1 MPLRIITVNPA
12 GGNQLPGAGVD
23 PAELTRVFA
32 QIRTDLKIPAAFPPE
47 VEEAAAQAAAAPDLP
62 TADLTD
68 LPFFTIDPP
77 GSTDLDQAMHL
88 ERSGQGYR
96 VRYAIADLPAFLPP
110 GGPVD
115 AEARR
120 RGQTLY
126 APDQRALLHPASL
139 SENAASLLPGQVRPA
154 YVWDI
159 TLDAEG

>member
-1 MPLRIITVNPA
+1 MPLRMITVTPSGGAVGPA
-12 GGNQLPGAGVD
+12 GPGATVNAGD
-23 PAELTRVFA
+23 LAQAFA
-32 QIRTDLKIPAAFPPE
+32 QIRTELKIPAGFPPE
-47 VEEAAAQAAAAPDLP
+47 VDAAAQEAAAHPQLP

-88 ERSGQGYR
+88 ERSGKGYR
-96 VRYAIADLPAFLPP
+96 VRYAIADLPAFVTP

-126 APDQRALLHPASL
+126 APDQRSPLHPLVL
-139 SENAASLLPGQVRPA
+139 SE
-154 YVWDI
+154 
-159 TLDAEG
+159 